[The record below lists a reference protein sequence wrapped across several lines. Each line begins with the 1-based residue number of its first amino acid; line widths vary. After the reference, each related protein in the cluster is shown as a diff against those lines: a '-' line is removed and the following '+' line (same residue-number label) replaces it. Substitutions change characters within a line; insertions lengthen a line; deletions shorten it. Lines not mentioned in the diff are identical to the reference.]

1 MFSSLTNVNSILT
14 SLPGY
19 NEPMERESKSG
30 YFDYFIKKPVFPSE
44 TASKYASSPFS
55 FATISA
61 TISF

>member
-1 MFSSLTNVNSILT
+1 MLSSLTKVNSILT
-14 SLPGY
+14 SFPGY
-19 NEPMERESKSG
+19 NDPIERDSKSG
-30 YFDYFIKKPVFPSE
+30 YFDYFIRKPVFPAE